1 MAIIRAVTI
10 HVPEH
15 PEARSDQ
22 GDLIDRVK
30 SLVEVSR
37 KLLSKYSIECWGFRV
52 SFPTLEHVKAN
63 TLRDVAENL
72 SIFSSEC
79 GVVVAGLHLDH
90 VRDVRVYELLIN
102 SLELSDELFGSVL
115 VSNVEQL
122 NYYVECLWRF
132 SSKSEVFTRLAVV
145 FPRRVTTPYFPISTS
160 LSSLWG
166 VSIALR
172 YADLVKAALT
182 DPSMYEALVSYV
194 RKVAAFC
201 SEVEAHTG
209 IKCLGLDLSLSPWM
223 SESVGEIVELVNRAD
238 ISEPGSG
245 WAVFKL
251 NQLISKLA
259 TDANVNVTGFNE
271 VMLPVAEDNLLKKR
285 AAEGKLKVRD
295 LVHLAAYC
303 VAGVDMTA
311 ISVASY
317 KKEKLK
323 KILYDTYSLSLI
335 KRRSI
340 GVRLIPSELKPGDVI
355 KSKRFGDIPIA
366 YL

>member
-1 MAIIRAVTI
+1 MVIVRAVTI
-10 HVPEH
+10 HVPEY
-15 PEARSDQ
+15 PGSASSQR
-22 GDLIDRVK
+22 DLIDKVK
-30 SLVEVSR
+30 SLIEVSR
-37 KLLSKYSIECWGFRV
+37 KLLSKYSIRCWGFRA
-52 SFPTLEHVKAN
+52 SFPSLKYVRAD
-63 TLRDVAENL
+63 TLRDIVVSL
-72 SIFSSEC
+72 SALSREC
-79 GVVVAGLHLDH
+79 GVVVAGLHLDR
-90 VRDVRVYELLIN
+90 VRDAGVYELLIN

-115 VSNVEQL
+115 VCDVEQL
-122 NYYVECLWRF
+122 DYYVECLWKF
-132 SSKSEVFTRLAVV
+132 SSKTDVFTRLAVV
-145 FPRRVTTPYFPISTS
+145 FPRRVTTPYFPVSTS
-160 LSSLWG
+160 LSNLWG

-172 YADLVKAALT
+172 YADLVKAAVT
-182 DPSMYEALVSYV
+182 DPNMYEALVSYV

-201 SEVEAHTG
+201 SEVEARTG

-223 SESVGEIVELVNRAD
+223 SESVGEIVELVNGAD
-238 ISEPGSG
+238 VPEPGSG

-259 TDANVNVTGFNE
+259 IDANVNVTGFNE

-285 AAEGKLKVRD
+285 VAEGKLKVRD
-295 LVHLAAYC
+295 LAHLAAYC
-303 VAGVDMTA
+303 VAGLDMTA

-323 KILYDTYSLSLI
+323 KILYDTYSLSII

-355 KSKRFGDIPIA
+355 KSERFGDIPIA